1 MKLLSARC
9 YGETDKQQRN
19 QSWMC
24 LEMEENMPSLKGDCA
39 ELLMGNGK
47 VEGKQSWERKSLFGD
62 MSDVSG

>member
-1 MKLLSARC
+1 
-9 YGETDKQQRN
+9 
-19 QSWMC
+19 MC